1 MAFSEG
7 WKSGHKNVDGHKNLV
22 LAIKKYLRRF
32 MKNSSIGIWICMFF
46 YQKLQKLKKRW
57 QEKDHV
63 WRCMKNCGLSKKA
76 ENENMKHTQ
85 LAVAFEAHFKRP
97 ISRQCITQVGVGEIA
112 PCKCSLIQSIARDV
126 DIRFVDIVRFVDT
139 FSAVLKC
146 NISNDGL

>member
-1 MAFSEG
+1 
-7 WKSGHKNVDGHKNLV
+7 
-22 LAIKKYLRRF
+22 
-32 MKNSSIGIWICMFF
+32 
-46 YQKLQKLKKRW
+46 
-57 QEKDHV
+57 
-63 WRCMKNCGLSKKA
+63 MKNCGLSKKA
-76 ENENMKHTQ
+76 ENRNMKHTQ

>member
-1 MAFSEG
+1 MTGKRSCLTLHEKL
-7 WKSGHKNVDGHKNLV
+7 WI
-22 LAIKKYLRRF
+22 IK
-32 MKNSSIGIWICMFF
+32 
-46 YQKLQKLKKRW
+46 
-57 QEKDHV
+57 
-63 WRCMKNCGLSKKA
+63 KKA